1 MKKTRQIILFIVII
15 GLATGCS
22 SSNKADSKVSCQIE
36 STSEGGTFKGVSVLE
51 YNSSTDALI
60 KTTIDE
66 SYTNLEKTKI
76 NNNILTNIMDR
87 QSKLDGID
95 GVELTLDVQ
104 DTSFTV
110 GEVWDFKKV
119 DPQAAFDVDPDQK
132 YLIDSDTYTYTAYRH
147 HLEEM
152 GYSCE

>member
-1 MKKTRQIILFIVII
+1 MVIF
-15 GLATGCS
+15 GLVTGCS
-22 SSNKADSKVSCQIE
+22 SSVKADKKVSCQIE
-36 STSEGGTFKGVSVLE
+36 STSDGGDFKGVSTLE
-51 YNSSTDALI
+51 YNSSSDALVSV
-60 KTTIDE
+60 TIDQ
-66 SYTNLEKTKI
+66 SYTNLEKTNS

-95 GVELTLDVQ
+95 GVEVTLDVQ

-110 GEVWDFKKV
+110 GEVWDFTNV
-119 DPQAAFDVDPDQK
+119 SPQAALDVDPDQR
-132 YLIDSDTYTYTAYRH
+132 YYIDEEDTYTYTAYRN